1 MNENMRTTWNR
12 AWISLLLLVIPI
24 ASMSFYKPST
34 QWRDPVF
41 STGYFDPE
49 YLYLMNSLCVLNGV
63 PPGHKDHPGTPL
75 QIFGGLVL
83 KLENWGQSADQ
94 ITVSVIKNPDKYV
107 ADLSYPLAVF
117 CSIILAFIGVV
128 AAQAFGSV
136 LLGIAFQLFP
146 FASVHP
152 WNFLFRFTSD
162 LPSMLFSELFA
173 AFFCLFYLRSK
184 EKGQIPARDLTIL
197 GAVFGAAMAFK
208 VTAALMIFFPF
219 ILLRKDRKGIF
230 RFLWVSAVSFL
241 ILIMPIWRRGI
252 WAFVKWN
259 FNNITHS
266 GKYGGGKTGV
276 LALSSWKANVADILT
291 APSIRPTLVVIGL
304 GLIYTAFLKK
314 RNQADKIRNLFLV
327 TALILLIQIAIV
339 AKAPNHYYL
348 MAPLAACSVIF
359 VGLLQAIKR
368 PLLQFGICALFAV
381 YAFQS
386 PINWTFNQDALN
398 QRQKLRADAASGMAA
413 AIQKQGCTVISY
425 APTSASPIFALYIGD
440 NFTRNYFAPG
450 LDKIYPNTVIYDLV
464 NQVFYHFDRSE
475 VSPSDLKGRNCLVG
489 NKVPNLQASFP
500 KPWRLQPIYENE
512 KDEILYAIERGT

>member
-1 MNENMRTTWNR
+1 MNESMRTSWNR
-12 AWISLLLLVIPI
+12 AWISLLLLVIPL
-24 ASMSFYKPST
+24 ASMSFFKPIT
-34 QWRDPVF
+34 KWRDPVY

-83 KLENWGQSADQ
+83 KLENLGRSTEE
-94 ITVSVIKNPDKYV
+94 ITMSVIKNPEKYV
-107 ADLSYPLAVF
+107 ADLSLPLAVF
-117 CSIILAFIGVV
+117 CSVILAIIGAV
-128 AAQAFGSV
+128 ATQAFGSI

-146 FASVHP
+146 FASLHP

-162 LPSMLFSELFA
+162 LPSMLFAELFSA
-173 AFFCLFYLRSK
+173 LFCLFYLRSK
-184 EKGQIPARDLTIL
+184 EKGRIPARDFAVL

-208 VTAALMIFFPF
+208 VTAALMIFFPL
-219 ILLRKDRKGIF
+219 ILLRKDKKGIF
-230 RFLWVSAVSFL
+230 RFLWVSAASFL
-241 ILIMPIWRRGI
+241 ILIIPIWKRGI

-266 GKYGGGKTGV
+266 GKYGGGKTGL
-276 LALSSWKANVADILT
+276 LALSSWESNASALLL
-291 APSIRPTLVVIGL
+291 APAIRPTLVVIGF
-304 GLIYTAFLKK
+304 GLIFAAYLKK
-314 RNQADKIRNLFLV
+314 QNRDDKLRNLFLV
-327 TALILLIQIAIV
+327 AVLALFVQIAIV

-359 VGLLQAIKR
+359 VGLLQAIRR
-368 PLLQFGICALFAV
+368 PLLQFGVCALFAV

-386 PINWTFNQDALN
+386 PMNWAFNQDALN
-398 QRQKLRADAASGMAA
+398 QRLKLRTDAASGMAS

-440 NFTRNYFAPG
+440 NFTRNYFAPW
-450 LDKIYPNTVIYDLV
+450 LEKTYPNTVIYDLV
-464 NQVFYHFDRSE
+464 NHVFYHFDRSE

-489 NKVPNLQASFP
+489 NRDPALLESFP
-500 KPWRLQPIYENE
+500 KPLKLKPLYENE
-512 KDEILYAIERGT
+512 RDEILYAIEPET